1 MKYFSYINSGFK
13 HGDMKESKIN
23 VAQPKDFLDK
33 RNYLIK
39 LERYSKELDQ
49 LDVKLNSYTCEPK
62 TEDLFERKSLLK
74 QQMHRLKKTNQEI
87 IYSVKER
94 KDLLENQVDR
104 IKIQLQEFITLQSEF
119 HAYYSRA
126 QQH

>member
-1 MKYFSYINSGFK
+1 MR
-13 HGDMKESKIN
+13 DSKIN
-23 VAQPKDFLDK
+23 TSQQKNLLTN

-62 TEDLFERKSLLK
+62 TEYLFERKSLLK
-74 QQMHRLKKTNQEI
+74 QQMYRLKKTNQEI
-87 IYSVKER
+87 IETVRER
-94 KDLLENQVDR
+94 KELLENQIDR
-104 IKIQLQEFITLQSEF
+104 IKTQLDDFITLQSEF

>member
-1 MKYFSYINSGFK
+1 MK
-13 HGDMKESKIN
+13 KIIGN
-23 VAQPKDFLDK
+23 P
-33 RNYLIK
+33 N
-39 LERYSKELDQ
+39 
-49 LDVKLNSYTCEPK
+49 
-62 TEDLFERKSLLK
+62 
-74 QQMHRLKKTNQEI
+74 KTNQEI

>member
-1 MKYFSYINSGFK
+1 MK
-13 HGDMKESKIN
+13 DSKIN
-23 VAQPKDFLDK
+23 STQK
-33 RNYLIK
+33 RNLLNNRTYLIK

-62 TEDLFERKSLLK
+62 TEDLFEQKSLLK

-87 IYSVKER
+87 LETAKER
-94 KDLLENQVDR
+94 KVLLENQMDR
-104 IKIQLQEFITLQSEF
+104 IKIQLDEFMSLQSDF
-119 HAYYSRA
+119 NAYYSSS

>member
-1 MKYFSYINSGFK
+1 MEDLKINSTQQKNLFNNR
-13 HGDMKESKIN
+13 S
-23 VAQPKDFLDK
+23 
-33 RNYLIK
+33 YLIK

-74 QQMHRLKKTNQEI
+74 QQMHRLKNKNQEI
-87 IYSVKER
+87 IEAVKER
-94 KDLLENQVDR
+94 KELLENQVDR
-104 IKIQLQEFITLQSEF
+104 IKIQLEDFVVLQSEF
-119 HAYYSRA
+119 QAYYTSS